1 MKLRCLGSGSSGNC
15 YILENDSEALVI
27 EAGLP
32 FMVGKKALDFNI
44 SKIVGVV
51 ISHSHGDHAK
61 YAGEY
66 EKAGI
71 PVFRPY
77 ESEMERQVRSY
88 GEFVIRS
95 FPLVHDVPCYGFL
108 ICHPETGKVLYA
120 SDTEYI
126 KYRFRNLNHIL
137 IECNYSKELIPEDA
151 VNRSHVM
158 TGHMELQTTLDF
170 LRTNNNPNLRSVI
183 LLHISA
189 RNSDPDEFVAETGKV
204 VQCPVWASEK
214 WLEVDLLLS
223 SGKGDLHGI

>member
-27 EAGLP
+27 EAGIP

-108 ICHPETGKVLYA
+108 ICHPETGNVLYA

-137 IECNYSKELIPEDA
+137 IECNYSRELILEDA

-158 TGHMELQTTLDF
+158 TGHMELQTTMNF
-170 LRTNNNPNLRSVI
+170 LRANNNPNLRNVV
-183 LLHISA
+183 LLHMSA
-189 RNSDPDEFVAETGKV
+189 RNSVLDEFVAEAGKV
-204 VQCPVWASEK
+204 IQCPVWAAEK
-214 WLEVDLLLS
+214 GLEVDL
-223 SGKGDLHGI
+223 